1 MPLNGQ
7 MSLLLSKSSMGQLMI
22 SGSISSL
29 SCMLMTGLRNLEIRL
44 VKEYWGTIL
53 LIAGLT
59 LMMSK
64 STSLVAGKM
73 SLTIILI

>member
-1 MPLNGQ
+1 
-7 MSLLLSKSSMGQLMI
+7 MGQLMI

-29 SCMLMTGLRNLEIRL
+29 SCMLMTGPRNLEIRL
-44 VKEYWGTIL
+44 VKEYWGTVL

-59 LMMSK
+59 HMMSK